1 MAPRKPSLTL
11 GIEEEYLLVDPRT
24 GELVAE
30 QPPGLMPACK
40 EKLGDHVT
48 HELLLAQIEVGTA
61 ICTDVAEARADLA
74 RLRRTV
80 AGLAADFGL
89 AIVATSTHPLASWR
103 TQKSVDLERYRIL
116 TRDLQA
122 LARRLVVCGMHVHA
136 GVEDDDLRIDL
147 MNQVAYFLP
156 HLLALSASSPFWE
169 GQDTG
174 LKAFRPTIFGDL
186 PRSGMPETFESY
198 REWQRLL
205 EIMAECGVCD
215 DPSKIWWDVRPSAK
229 QPTLEMRICDIC
241 THFEDAVTIAA
252 LYQSILALLFRLRAN
267 NQRWRQ
273 YRPILLNENKWRAQR
288 WGVEGELADFGQLK
302 MVPFAELVEELVTL
316 LTEEARELGCLP
328 EVQRAPEIVA
338 RGTSADHQL
347 RVYREARAAG
357 AEDVEA
363 RRAVARWLIEATLEG
378 VPD

>member
-24 GELVAE
+24 GELVID

-40 EKLGDHVT
+40 EKLGDQVT
-48 HELLLAQIEVGTA
+48 HELLAAQIEVGTG
-61 ICTDVAEARADLA
+61 ICADIAEARADLA

-80 AGLAADFGL
+80 AELAADFGL

-136 GVEDDDLRIDL
+136 GIEDDDLRIDL
-147 MNQVAYFLP
+147 LNQVAYFLP

-205 EIMAECGVCD
+205 EFMAECGVCD
-215 DPSKIWWDVRPSAK
+215 DPSKIWWDARPSAK

-241 THFEDAVTIAA
+241 TRFEDAITIAA
-252 LYQSILALLFRLRAN
+252 LYQAILAMLFRLRAG

-273 YRPILLNENKWRAQR
+273 YRPILLEENKWRAQR
-288 WGVEGELADFGQLK
+288 WGVEGELADFGQVK
-302 MVPFAELVEELVTL
+302 MVPFADLVEELVAL
-316 LTEEARELGCLP
+316 LSDVAGELGCLS
-328 EVQRAPEIVA
+328 ELRRASEIVV

-347 RVYREARAAG
+347 RIYREARAQG
-357 AEDVEA
+357 AEDLEA
-363 RRAVARWLIEATLEG
+363 RRTVARWLIEATLEG
-378 VPD
+378 VPE